1 MSLLIRALKEA
12 EDKRNAGAGPREW
25 GLEPMRENGD
35 NPPGKAAVN
44 PVQGTLG
51 LRAGLRLSLIPI
63 TLLVAGILLLAYGI
77 YVYFLTRPPA
87 PIAPPLPQLASRTSI
102 PIVPAHEAKPTI
114 PIVQE
119 ENATPVKDA
128 AQTDG
133 IAPTPVKKSAGAGK
147 TRGKSVST
155 SSAPP
160 EPQAQTP
167 DVDPALN
174 QRLQT
179 AYVHYQNGRYSE
191 AMADYGAVLE
201 KLPGNQ
207 DALLGMGASAL
218 ATGQREEAAR
228 WYARVLDI
236 DPGNRLARTALLYR
250 MDGQQSAAPES
261 RLKQWLTEPDADT
274 GERAFLY
281 YSLANLQARQ
291 GRWADAQQNYFDAIT
306 LQPRRPEYQYDLAVS
321 LDHLG
326 QYPAALEQYRNT
338 LKLLAEHPTP
348 SLDLDAVNR
357 RVTELEAVTG
367 TP

>member
-25 GLEPMRENGD
+25 SLEPMRENGD

-44 PVQGTLG
+44 PAHGASG
-51 LRAGLRLSLIPI
+51 LRAGFRLSIIPI
-63 TLLVAGILLLAYGI
+63 TLLIAGIMLLAYGV
-77 YVYFLTRPPA
+77 YVYFLTRPPT
-87 PIAPPLPQLASRTSI
+87 PIVPPSLPQVASRTT
-102 PIVPAHEAKPTI
+102 PIVAAHEVKPFIPVVQDKIPTPAKNTAQAEVI
-114 PIVQE
+114 TPIRKSTP
-119 ENATPVKDA
+119 AKKTRSTPV
-128 AQTDG
+128 QSTL
-133 IAPTPVKKSAGAGK
+133 PTSHQFKV
-147 TRGKSVST
+147 
-155 SSAPP
+155 
-160 EPQAQTP
+160 QTP
-167 DVDPALN
+167 DVDPVLN

-179 AYVHYQNGRYSE
+179 AYVLYQNGRYSE
-191 AMADYGAVLE
+191 AMADYRSVLE
-201 KLPGNQ
+201 ELPGNQ

-228 WYARVLDI
+228 WYARVLNV
-236 DPGNRLARTALLYR
+236 DPDNRLARTALLYR
-250 MDGQQSAAPES
+250 MDGQQSSAPES
-261 RLKQWLTEPDADT
+261 RLKQWLTEPGADT

-306 LQPRRPEYQYDLAVS
+306 LQPQRPEYQYDLAVS

-357 RVTELEAVTG
+357 RVTELEAITG